1 MNEMLFIF
9 SIILM
14 LRIGHQYKLKSNQGW
29 YLLLVPEMYS
39 KVELSPSYLKIY
51 SNVWRFSSRQLQFIV
66 GMINAISTYTGVF
79 LYNFLIFST
88 VFVCMPVSV
97 AFSYQH
103 IRCENQNYHSNQNDI
118 LNNRKTHSDTL
129 LLFRFDVISKFV
141 YLRLHEKCLLI
152 MLRSC
157 FSLSCIFKYRL
168 LPISWR

>member
-14 LRIGHQYKLKSNQGW
+14 LRIGHQYKLKSNQG
-29 YLLLVPEMYS
+29 LPEMYS

-66 GMINAISTYTGVF
+66 GMINAISTDTGVF

-118 LNNRKTHSDTL
+118 LNNRKTHTDTL
-129 LLFRFDVISKFV
+129 LLLRFLMWYRNSSIYAFTKSV
-141 YLRLHEKCLLI
+141 Y
-152 MLRSC
+152 
-157 FSLSCIFKYRL
+157 
-168 LPISWR
+168 W